1 MSDLYVNTGYK
12 ETQLA
17 PFGPIGIIAHT
28 SNKEFVKQVSEVLSQ
43 KRKLHAQRPGNI
55 YANNPGYAREDYI
68 IDTQLTRFQT
78 GEGKFGIAESV
89 RGHDIF
95 VITDVLAR
103 SFEYDILEGS
113 HVISPDDQYMDLLRI
128 ISVLKGKAKR
138 INVIMPFVY
147 EGRREKLDSHRES
160 YDCADM
166 LKKLYKLG
174 VSNLIIFDPH
184 DARIENAVPLMS
196 IEFPRCQFKITSSLL
211 NRFGT
216 IKMDKDHTLVVS
228 PDETGISRAIFY
240 SSHLN
245 LPLGVFY
252 RHRDYT
258 VKVNGE
264 HPIREF
270 KFLGEDVEG
279 KDILLIDDMINSG
292 NTMLRT
298 AKKLKDKGAKDI
310 YCLAPFGL
318 FTDGLEVF
326 DKAYEEGGFNMV
338 ISTNATHEKPEVLSR
353 PWYKSADL
361 SKYIAIVIDHLNHDA
376 SINDLLNPTER
387 IMTRINEYKENHT
400 ITDNYTRPGQQ
411 LSFL

>member
-12 ETQLA
+12 EAQLA

-28 SNKEFVKQVSEVLSQ
+28 SNKEFVKEVSDVLSE
-43 KRKLHAQRPGNI
+43 KRKMRAQRPGNI
-55 YANNPGYAREDYI
+55 YANNPGYSREDYI

-103 SFEYDILEGS
+103 SVEYDLLEGS

-174 VSNLIIFDPH
+174 VSNLIVFDPH
-184 DARIENAVPLMS
+184 DERIANAVPLMS
-196 IEFPRCQFKITSSLL
+196 IEMPRCQFKITSSLL

-216 IKMDKDHTLVVS
+216 IRMDKDHTLVVS

-270 KFLGEDVEG
+270 KFLGDDVNG

-292 NTMLRT
+292 STMLRT
-298 AKKLKDKGAKDI
+298 AQQLKDRGAKDI

-318 FTDGLEVF
+318 FTDGLQVFDEAYAKGIIKCVCNTNLIYAPDELKAREWYLQANMVPYVARIIDALNVDESVYDLINSPARLQDLASQIRIEEVF
-326 DKAYEEGGFNMV
+326 DKEE
-338 ISTNATHEKPEVLSR
+338 
-353 PWYKSADL
+353 
-361 SKYIAIVIDHLNHDA
+361 
-376 SINDLLNPTER
+376 
-387 IMTRINEYKENHT
+387 
-400 ITDNYTRPGQQ
+400 
-411 LSFL
+411 

>member
-28 SNKEFVKQVSEVLSQ
+28 SNQEFVKQVSEVLSQ

-174 VSNLIIFDPH
+174 VANLIIFDPH
-184 DARIENAVPLMS
+184 DASIANAVPLMG
-196 IEFPRCQFKITSSLL
+196 IEFPECQFKITS
-211 NRFGT
+211 
-216 IKMDKDHTLVVS
+216 
-228 PDETGISRAIFY
+228 ISF
-240 SSHLN
+240 
-245 LPLGVFY
+245 
-252 RHRDYT
+252 
-258 VKVNGE
+258 E
-264 HPIREF
+264 PIR
-270 KFLGEDVEG
+270 
-279 KDILLIDDMINSG
+279 I
-292 NTMLRT
+292 R
-298 AKKLKDKGAKDI
+298 
-310 YCLAPFGL
+310 
-318 FTDGLEVF
+318 
-326 DKAYEEGGFNMV
+326 
-338 ISTNATHEKPEVLSR
+338 SR
-353 PWYKSADL
+353 WTK
-361 SKYIAIVIDHLNHDA
+361 
-376 SINDLLNPTER
+376 
-387 IMTRINEYKENHT
+387 T
-400 ITDNYTRPGQQ
+400 IR
-411 LSFL
+411 S

>member
-12 ETQLA
+12 EAQLA

-28 SNKEFVKQVSEVLSQ
+28 SNKEFVKKVSDVLSE
-43 KRKLHAQRPGNI
+43 KRKMRAQRPGNI
-55 YANNPGYAREDYI
+55 YANNPGYSREDYI

-103 SFEYDILEGS
+103 SVEYDLLEGS

-174 VSNLIIFDPH
+174 VSNLIVFDPH
-184 DARIENAVPLMS
+184 DERIANAVPLMS
-196 IEFPRCQFKITSSLL
+196 IEMPRCQFKITSSLL

-216 IKMDKDHTLVVS
+216 IRLDKDHTLVVS

-270 KFLGEDVEG
+270 KFLGDDVNG

-292 NTMLRT
+292 STMLRT
-298 AKKLKDKGAKDI
+298 AQQLKDRGARDI

-318 FTDGLEVF
+318 FTDGLQVF
-326 DKAYEEGGFNMV
+326 DEAYAKGIIKCVCNTNLIYAPDELKAREWYLQANMV
-338 ISTNATHEKPEVLSR
+338 PYVARIIDALNVDESV
-353 PWYKSADL
+353 YDL
-361 SKYIAIVIDHLNHDA
+361 INSPARLQDLA
-376 SINDLLNPTER
+376 SQIR
-387 IMTRINEYKENHT
+387 IEEFFDKEE
-400 ITDNYTRPGQQ
+400 
-411 LSFL
+411 

>member
-12 ETQLA
+12 EAQLA

-28 SNKEFVKQVSEVLSQ
+28 SNKEFVKEVSDVLSS
-43 KRKLHAQRPGNI
+43 KRKMRAQKPGNI
-55 YANNPGYAREDYI
+55 YANNPGYSREDYI

-103 SFEYDILEGS
+103 SVEYDLLEGT

-174 VSNLIIFDPH
+174 VSNLIVFDPH
-184 DARIENAVPLMS
+184 DERIANAVPLMS
-196 IEFPRCQFKITSSLL
+196 IEMPRCQFKITSSLL

-216 IKMDKDHTLVVS
+216 IRMDKDHTLVVS

-258 VKVNGE
+258 VKVDGE

-270 KFLGEDVEG
+270 KFLGDDVHG

-298 AKKLKDKGAKDI
+298 AQKLKDKGARDI

-318 FTDGLEVF
+318 FTNGLQVFDDAYAKGIIKCVCNTNLIYAPDELKAREWYLQANMVPYVARIIDALNVDESVYDLINSTARLQDLASQIRIEEVF
-326 DKAYEEGGFNMV
+326 DKEE
-338 ISTNATHEKPEVLSR
+338 
-353 PWYKSADL
+353 
-361 SKYIAIVIDHLNHDA
+361 
-376 SINDLLNPTER
+376 
-387 IMTRINEYKENHT
+387 
-400 ITDNYTRPGQQ
+400 
-411 LSFL
+411 

>member
-1 MSDLYVNTGYK
+1 M
-12 ETQLA
+12 
-17 PFGPIGIIAHT
+17 
-28 SNKEFVKQVSEVLSQ
+28 
-43 KRKLHAQRPGNI
+43 
-55 YANNPGYAREDYI
+55 
-68 IDTQLTRFQT
+68 
-78 GEGKFGIAESV
+78 
-89 RGHDIF
+89 
-95 VITDVLAR
+95 AR
-103 SFEYDILEGS
+103 SFEYDLLEGE

-298 AKKLKDKGAKDI
+298 AKELKDRGAKDI
-310 YCLAPFGL
+310 FCLAPFGL

-326 DKAYEEGGFNMV
+326 DKAFEEGIIKCICTTNLIYAPEELKSREWYLEANMV
-338 ISTNATHEKPEVLSR
+338 PYVARIIDALNSDESVYDLINSTARLRDLASQIRIEEVFDEFDIPE
-353 PWYKSADL
+353 
-361 SKYIAIVIDHLNHDA
+361 N
-376 SINDLLNPTER
+376 
-387 IMTRINEYKENHT
+387 
-400 ITDNYTRPGQQ
+400 Q
-411 LSFL
+411 

>member
-28 SNKEFVKQVSEVLSQ
+28 SNQEFVKQVSEVLSQ

-298 AKKLKDKGAKDI
+298 AKQLKDKGAKDI

-326 DKAYEEGGFNMV
+326 DKAYEEGIIKCICTTNLIYAPKELKSREWYLEANMV
-338 ISTNATHEKPEVLSR
+338 PYVARIIDALNSDESVYDLINSTARLRDLASQIRIEEVFDEFDIPE
-353 PWYKSADL
+353 
-361 SKYIAIVIDHLNHDA
+361 N
-376 SINDLLNPTER
+376 
-387 IMTRINEYKENHT
+387 
-400 ITDNYTRPGQQ
+400 Q
-411 LSFL
+411 

>member
-1 MSDLYVNTGYK
+1 MSDLEVSKDYK
-12 ETQLA
+12 PITLA

-28 SNKEFVKQVSEVLSQ
+28 SNQELVKAVSDDLSVRR
-43 KRKLHAQRPGNI
+43 KRRAKRPENI
-55 YANNPGYAREDYI
+55 YANDPGYARDNYI
-68 IDTQLTRFQT
+68 FDTELTRFQT

-298 AKKLKDKGAKDI
+298 AKQLKDRGAKDI
-310 YCLAPFGL
+310 FCLAPFGL
-318 FTDGLEVF
+318 FTGGLQVFDEAYANGIIKCVCNTNLIYAPEELKAREWYLQADMVPYVARIIDALNVDESVYDLINSTARLQDLASQIRIEEVF
-326 DKAYEEGGFNMV
+326 N
-338 ISTNATHEKPEVLSR
+338 
-353 PWYKSADL
+353 
-361 SKYIAIVIDHLNHDA
+361 
-376 SINDLLNPTER
+376 
-387 IMTRINEYKENHT
+387 KE
-400 ITDNYTRPGQQ
+400 Q
-411 LSFL
+411 

>member
-12 ETQLA
+12 DTYLA
-17 PFGPIGIIAHT
+17 PFGPIGIIAHS
-28 SNKEFVKQVSEVLSQ
+28 SNKDFVKQVSDVLSE
-43 KRKLHAQRPGNI
+43 KRKIRAQRPGNV
-55 YANNPGYAREDYI
+55 YANDPGYSREEYI
-68 IDTQLTRFQT
+68 IDSELTRFQT

-95 VITDVLAR
+95 IITDVLAR
-103 SFEYDILEGS
+103 SIEYDILEGT

-174 VSNLIIFDPH
+174 VANLIVFDPH
-184 DARIENAVPLMS
+184 DERIANAVPLMS
-196 IEFPRCQFKITSSLL
+196 IEMPRCQFKMTSTLL
-211 NRFGT
+211 NRFGS
-216 IKMDKDHTLVVS
+216 IKMDKDYTLVVS

-245 LPLGVFY
+245 LPLAFFY
-252 RHRDYT
+252 RYYYNKDG
-258 VKVNGE
+258 KVVRG
-264 HPIREF
+264 F
-270 KFLGEDVEG
+270 KYLGDDVNG

-292 NTMLRT
+292 DTMLRT
-298 AKKLKDKGAKDI
+298 AAKLKANGAKDI

-326 DKAYEEGGFNMV
+326 DKAYAEGTFKCICTTNLIYAPEDLKSREWYLAADMVPYVARIIDALNSDESIYDLINSTARLQDLASQIRLGEVFDEFNE
-338 ISTNATHEKPEVLSR
+338 I
-353 PWYKSADL
+353 
-361 SKYIAIVIDHLNHDA
+361 
-376 SINDLLNPTER
+376 
-387 IMTRINEYKENHT
+387 
-400 ITDNYTRPGQQ
+400 
-411 LSFL
+411 